1 MYLLQPNA
9 CTVCAK
15 KYATHMRKS
24 CQRRNRLSAC
34 WERESRVEGE
44 ACAAE
49 QNGGRRSNS
58 LKSIKRQ
65 ERKSLDYQTG
75 DTLPFCASL
84 AAPQIYGQKCVRKR
98 NNNNNNK
105 YNNVGCPWVEFS
117 YCFFTFWQDLG
128 YKDCHRAN
136 CRERQ
141 LQMIYRQIVEFKSE
155 TQKERKGNGDD
166 DGNFCSAHKYLF
178 IKLLS
183 LPAKYPDPSRQTLL
197 PALPCLHG
205 LRWLCFA
212 SGFCHHSMGLCSRP
226 SSPLPPPAVSLA
238 LLIARHSLIFKSDFI
253 NWMPFLCKYL
263 ISRQRAQYNGNFY
276 LPLFFPHQILFLLI
290 PCHA

>member
-1 MYLLQPNA
+1 MESI
-9 CTVCAK
+9 K
-15 KYATHMRKS
+15 
-24 CQRRNRLSAC
+24 RLVGG
-34 WERESRVEGE
+34 REQSRAEGE
-44 ACAAE
+44 ARAAE
-49 QNGGRRSNS
+49 QNEGRRSNS

-98 NNNNNNK
+98 NNNKNNK
-105 YNNVGCPWVEFS
+105 NKKTTTLVVLELVFS

-155 TQKERKGNGDD
+155 TQKERKGNGNSDGDD

-197 PALPCLHG
+197 PALPLPARPLLALFCFRFLPPFDG
-205 LRWLCFA
+205 IVFA
-212 SGFCHHSMGLCSRP
+212 SL
-226 SSPLPPPAVSLA
+226 SSPLSVFLQFLCLCSLPGIRSFSNRILSTECHSCANILSLA
-238 LLIARHSLIFKSDFI
+238 SAHRIMATFTSPSCSHSKFSFFSSPGPL
-253 NWMPFLCKYL
+253 
-263 ISRQRAQYNGNFY
+263 SRT
-276 LPLFFPHQILFLLI
+276 LSLSLFLILSWS
-290 PCHA
+290 

>member
-1 MYLLQPNA
+1 MYLLQPYA

-24 CQRRNRLSAC
+24 CHRWNRLSA
-34 WERESRVEGE
+34 WWEGE
-44 ACAAE
+44 STAEGGARAAE
-49 QNGGRRSNS
+49 QNEGRRSNS

-98 NNNNNNK
+98 NNNNNKNK
-105 YNNVGCPWVEFS
+105 KTTTLVVLELVFS

-155 TQKERKGNGDD
+155 TQKERKGNGNSDGDD
-166 DGNFCSAHKYLF
+166 DGNFCSARKYLF

-197 PALPCLHG
+197 PALPPACTASVGFVL
-205 LRWLCFA
+205 LQVFATIRWDCVRVPLF
-212 SGFCHHSMGLCSRP
+212 
-226 SSPLPPPAVSLA
+226 SPLRLPAVPLP

-253 NWMPFLCKYL
+253 N
-263 ISRQRAQYNGNFY
+263 
-276 LPLFFPHQILFLLI
+276 
-290 PCHA
+290 